1 MLIRATRKLR
11 INALLLGLGVLLV
24 TLGFNV
30 LLSVSTLNT
39 LATDMVLSGYR
50 SGAER
55 LARDIER
62 GMRFGKPLASFAG
75 MDEMLAELGQSAA
88 GIKRVTIIDARGSTL
103 YVQPAQDS
111 KADST
116 LPSGATSQTS
126 EDKDGPQGA
135 IKTAD
140 GYRLSISLSYKTPVG
155 HLLVDIDGKPINAAT
170 EDFLRL
176 SSLLLAAACLV
187 AGLILAGRLGLLT
200 GQRAVGTSLSGMT

>member
-55 LARDIER
+55 LASDIER

-88 GIKRVTIIDARGSTL
+88 GIKRVAIIDAG
-103 YVQPAQDS
+103 
-111 KADST
+111 
-116 LPSGATSQTS
+116 GAT
-126 EDKDGPQGA
+126 
-135 IKTAD
+135 
-140 GYRLSISLSYKTPVG
+140 L
-155 HLLVDIDGKPINAAT
+155 
-170 EDFLRL
+170 
-176 SSLLLAAACLV
+176 
-187 AGLILAGRLGLLT
+187 
-200 GQRAVGTSLSGMT
+200 

>member
-126 EDKDGPQGA
+126 EDKDGRTVAASLKAGVAYITKAIEFLQSTEPQ
-135 IKTAD
+135 D
-140 GYRLSISLSYKTPVG
+140 Q
-155 HLLVDIDGKPINAAT
+155 AA
-170 EDFLRL
+170 RP
-176 SSLLLAAACLV
+176 
-187 AGLILAGRLGLLT
+187 
-200 GQRAVGTSLSGMT
+200 